1 MIKTD
6 IKVRQI
12 LNSTVKTEVDYY
24 HLFLN
29 FVNKDK
35 YL

>member
-1 MIKTD
+1 M

-12 LNSTVKTEVDYY
+12 LKLKEIVRVDKC
-24 HLFLN
+24 HLFIN

>member
-1 MIKTD
+1 M

-12 LNSTVKTEVDYY
+12 LNLKMIMGVDKC